1 MFTRAGRALGA
12 DESPSSTSAASS
24 VLTPNVTARSPSA
37 TPSTPS
43 TPHGLYAKASSALRE
58 AMDGRNNDDGM
69 RYAMINDARRTVQKL
84 SEVLDGGFDAHGLGE
99 DEKDA
104 WLLQVECLREAVED
118 ATANVAGELPSPVPS
133 PVVREASADS
143 SEMFEGLALA
153 PSGTSTDT
161 SDLDL
166 FSGLNIVATP
176 PTPSKTQVEV
186 PQPISPHVLF
196 EANDSEHSSSTPQ
209 QVQVRIGYGR
219 DEMEHATEPT
229 TAVPDFTEFGD
240 TPEFTFAQVSRSA
253 SVGDLE
259 DVPVFDE
266 TSSALVGEFEFAL
279 ASSPLPTASMDGH
292 SEDELR
298 GLLQTAELRNK
309 APELAHRSCEVRIE
323 ACVKKRSVVG
333 NSAMALVA
341 QINELKSRQEKAV
354 SEDDYEAAATL
365 EDQISGVV
373 NTYADTERKLL
384 ALETEFTSTIEES
397 IKALE
402 NLVNAG
408 KVSVEELTIFRR
420 GKDELLQARNAQK
433 NQAKQAANHAKE
445 KLQDAKSSADEMIRQ
460 INVEIGEVKVRRG
473 ALAEPMSTL
482 RAEIEDLRAQLE
494 EKQGAYEAFTVQ
506 IQSLDAEEQSLISK
520 AESTKTTAESAEA
533 EIAKFLAV
541 ENVDD
546 SEPVGYDEA
555 ESAMAS
561 IRDGLCTK
569 EQILASTSNAL
580 EAMRAFIERESS
592 AIAQEATAR
601 LELVTAENR
610 IKTKSRSQKLIA
622 SLRLHITE
630 LEATKTTAASEKR
643 FKDAADA
650 STEIKRLTQQIEDAE
665 KDIGDRGD
673 DNDGIDTLRAALLD
687 AQRATSR
694 ARIARL
700 EEESRVYPTSTDA
713 VRVAIDLTR
722 IKHRDY

>member
-1 MFTRAGRALGA
+1 
-12 DESPSSTSAASS
+12 
-24 VLTPNVTARSPSA
+24 
-37 TPSTPS
+37 
-43 TPHGLYAKASSALRE
+43 
-58 AMDGRNNDDGM
+58 
-69 RYAMINDARRTVQKL
+69 MINDARRTVQKL
-84 SEVLDGGFDAHGLGE
+84 SEVLAGGFDAHGLGE

-104 WLLQVECLREAVED
+104 WLLQMECLHEAVED
-118 ATANVAGELPSPVPS
+118 ATANVAGQLPSPIPS
-133 PVVREASADS
+133 PVVREASTDS
-143 SEMFEGLALA
+143 SGMFEGLALA
-153 PSGTSTDT
+153 PSGTSDT

-166 FSGLNIVATP
+166 FSGLNILATP
-176 PTPSKTQVEV
+176 PTPPKTRVEV

-196 EANDSEHSSSTPQ
+196 EANDSEHSDSTPQ
-209 QVQVRIGYGR
+209 QAQVRIGYGR
-219 DEMEHATEPT
+219 DEMEQATEPT

-266 TSSALVGEFEFAL
+266 TSSALVGEFEFAMC
-279 ASSPLPTASMDGH
+279 ASPLPTASMDGN

-298 GLLQTAELRNK
+298 ELLQTAELRNK
-309 APELAHRSCEVRIE
+309 APELAHRSCEARIE

-384 ALETEFTSTIEES
+384 ALENEFTSTIEES

-408 KVSVEELTIFRR
+408 KASVEELTIFRR

-433 NQAKQAANHAKE
+433 NQAKQAAQKRAE
-445 KLQDAKSSADEMIRQ
+445 KLREAKSSADEMIRQ
-460 INVEIGEVKVRRG
+460 INDEIGEVKVRRE
-473 ALAEPMSTL
+473 ALDQPMSTL

-494 EKQGAYEAFTVQ
+494 EKQGAYEAFTLQ

-520 AESTKTTAESAEA
+520 AESAKTTAESTEA

-561 IRDGLCTK
+561 IRDGLCAK

-580 EAMRAFIERESS
+580 EAMRTFIERESS

-601 LELVTAENR
+601 LELATAENR

-630 LEATKTTAASEKR
+630 LEATKSTAASEKR

-665 KDIGDRGD
+665 KDIDDKGD
-673 DNDGIDTLRAALLD
+673 DNDAIDAIRATLLD

>member
-1 MFTRAGRALGA
+1 
-12 DESPSSTSAASS
+12 
-24 VLTPNVTARSPSA
+24 
-37 TPSTPS
+37 
-43 TPHGLYAKASSALRE
+43 
-58 AMDGRNNDDGM
+58 MDGRNNDDGM
-69 RYAMINDARRTVQKL
+69 RFAMINDARRTVQKL
-84 SEVLDGGFDAHGLGE
+84 SEVLAGGFDAHGLGE

-104 WLLQVECLREAVED
+104 WLLQMECLHEAVED
-118 ATANVAGELPSPVPS
+118 ATANVAGQLPSPIPS

-143 SEMFEGLALA
+143 SGMFEGLALA
-153 PSGTSTDT
+153 PSGTSDT

-166 FSGLNIVATP
+166 FSGLNILATP
-176 PTPSKTQVEV
+176 PTPPKTRVEV

-196 EANDSEHSSSTPQ
+196 EANDSEHSDSTPQ
-209 QVQVRIGYGR
+209 QAQVRIGYGR
-219 DEMEHATEPT
+219 DEMEQATEPT

-266 TSSALVGEFEFAL
+266 TSSALVGEFEFAMC
-279 ASSPLPTASMDGH
+279 ASPLPTASMDGN

-298 GLLQTAELRNK
+298 ELLQTAELRNK
-309 APELAHRSCEVRIE
+309 APELAHRSCEARIE

-384 ALETEFTSTIEES
+384 ALENEFTSTIEES

-408 KVSVEELTIFRR
+408 KASVEELTIFRR

-433 NQAKQAANHAKE
+433 NQAKQAAQKRAE
-445 KLQDAKSSADEMIRQ
+445 KLREAKSSADETTHQ
-460 INVEIGEVKVRRG
+460 INDEIGEVKVRRE
-473 ALAEPMSTL
+473 ALDQPMSTL

-494 EKQGAYEAFTVQ
+494 EKQGAYEAFTLQ

-520 AESTKTTAESAEA
+520 AESAKTTAESTEA

-561 IRDGLCTK
+561 IRDGLCAK

-580 EAMRAFIERESS
+580 EAMRTFIERESS

-601 LELVTAENR
+601 LELATAENR

-630 LEATKTTAASEKR
+630 LEATKSTAASEKR

-665 KDIGDRGD
+665 KDIDDKGD
-673 DNDGIDTLRAALLD
+673 DNDAIDAIRATLLD

-700 EEESRVYPTSTDA
+700 EEESRVYPTSTDT

>member
-1 MFTRAGRALGA
+1 
-12 DESPSSTSAASS
+12 
-24 VLTPNVTARSPSA
+24 
-37 TPSTPS
+37 
-43 TPHGLYAKASSALRE
+43 
-58 AMDGRNNDDGM
+58 
-69 RYAMINDARRTVQKL
+69 MINDARRTVQKL
-84 SEVLDGGFDAHGLGE
+84 SEVLAGGFDAHGLGE

-104 WLLQVECLREAVED
+104 WLLQMECLHEAVED
-118 ATANVAGELPSPVPS
+118 ATANVAGQLPSPIPS

-143 SEMFEGLALA
+143 SGMFEGLTLA
-153 PSGTSTDT
+153 PSGTSDT

-166 FSGLNIVATP
+166 FSGLNILATP
-176 PTPSKTQVEV
+176 PTPPKTRVEV

-196 EANDSEHSSSTPQ
+196 EANDSEHSDSTPQ
-209 QVQVRIGYGR
+209 QAQVRIGYGR
-219 DEMEHATEPT
+219 DEMEQATEPT

-266 TSSALVGEFEFAL
+266 TSSALVGEFEFAMC
-279 ASSPLPTASMDGH
+279 ASPLPTASMDGN

-298 GLLQTAELRNK
+298 ELLQTAELRNK
-309 APELAHRSCEVRIE
+309 APELAHRSCEARIE

-384 ALETEFTSTIEES
+384 ALENEFTSTIEES

-408 KVSVEELTIFRR
+408 KASVEELTIFRR

-433 NQAKQAANHAKE
+433 NQAKQAAQKRAE
-445 KLQDAKSSADEMIRQ
+445 KLREAKSSADEMIRQ
-460 INVEIGEVKVRRG
+460 INDEIGEVKVRRE
-473 ALAEPMSTL
+473 ALDQPMSTL

-494 EKQGAYEAFTVQ
+494 EKQGAYEAFTLQ

-520 AESTKTTAESAEA
+520 AESAKTTAESTEA

-561 IRDGLCTK
+561 IRDGLCAK

-580 EAMRAFIERESS
+580 EAMRTFIERESS

-601 LELVTAENR
+601 LELATAENR

-630 LEATKTTAASEKR
+630 LEATKSTAASEKR

-665 KDIGDRGD
+665 KDIDDKGD
-673 DNDGIDTLRAALLD
+673 DNDAIDAIRATLLD

-700 EEESRVYPTSTDA
+700 EEESRVYPTSTDT

>member
-1 MFTRAGRALGA
+1 MFTRARRALGA
-12 DESPSSTSAASS
+12 DESLSSASS

-133 PVVREASADS
+133 PVVREASPDS
-143 SEMFEGLALA
+143 SGMFEGLALA

-176 PTPSKTQVEV
+176 PTPSKAQVEV

-196 EANDSEHSSSTPQ
+196 EANDSEHSNSTPQ
-209 QVQVRIGYGR
+209 QAQVRIGYGR

-279 ASSPLPTASMDGH
+279 ASSPLPTASMDGN
-292 SEDELR
+292 ELR

-309 APELAHRSCEVRIE
+309 APELAHRSCEARIE

-365 EDQISGVV
+365 EDQISGIVD
-373 NTYADTERKLL
+373 TYADTERKLL
-384 ALETEFTSTIEES
+384 ALENEFTSTIEES

-445 KLQDAKSSADEMIRQ
+445 KLQDAKSSADETIRQ
-460 INVEIGEVKVRRG
+460 INDEIGEVKVRRG

-520 AESTKTTAESAEA
+520 AESAKTTAESAEA

-650 STEIKRLTQQIEDAE
+650 STEIKCLTQQIEDAE
-665 KDIGDRGD
+665 KDIDDRGN
-673 DNDGIDTLRAALLD
+673 DNDGIDALRAALLD

>member
-1 MFTRAGRALGA
+1 
-12 DESPSSTSAASS
+12 
-24 VLTPNVTARSPSA
+24 
-37 TPSTPS
+37 
-43 TPHGLYAKASSALRE
+43 
-58 AMDGRNNDDGM
+58 
-69 RYAMINDARRTVQKL
+69 MINDARRTVQKL

-133 PVVREASADS
+133 PVVREASQDS
-143 SEMFEGLALA
+143 SGMFEGLALA

-176 PTPSKTQVEV
+176 PTPSKAQVEV

-196 EANDSEHSSSTPQ
+196 EANDSEHSNSTPQ
-209 QVQVRIGYGR
+209 QAQVRIGYGR

-279 ASSPLPTASMDGH
+279 ASSPLPTASMDGN
-292 SEDELR
+292 ELR

-309 APELAHRSCEVRIE
+309 APELAHRSCEARIE

-365 EDQISGVV
+365 EDQISGIVD
-373 NTYADTERKLL
+373 TYADTERKLL
-384 ALETEFTSTIEES
+384 ALENEFTSTIEES

-445 KLQDAKSSADEMIRQ
+445 KLQDAKSSADETIRQ
-460 INVEIGEVKVRRG
+460 INDEIGEVKVRRG

-520 AESTKTTAESAEA
+520 AESAKTTAESAEA

-650 STEIKRLTQQIEDAE
+650 STEIKCLTQQIEDAE
-665 KDIGDRGD
+665 KDIDDRGN
-673 DNDGIDTLRAALLD
+673 DNDGIDALRAALLD

>member
-1 MFTRAGRALGA
+1 
-12 DESPSSTSAASS
+12 
-24 VLTPNVTARSPSA
+24 
-37 TPSTPS
+37 
-43 TPHGLYAKASSALRE
+43 
-58 AMDGRNNDDGM
+58 
-69 RYAMINDARRTVQKL
+69 MINDARRTVQKL

-133 PVVREASADS
+133 PVVREASPDS
-143 SEMFEGLALA
+143 SGMFEGLALA

-176 PTPSKTQVEV
+176 PTPSKAQVEV

-196 EANDSEHSSSTPQ
+196 EANDSEHSNSTPQ
-209 QVQVRIGYGR
+209 QAQVRIGYGR

-279 ASSPLPTASMDGH
+279 ASSPLPTASMDGN
-292 SEDELR
+292 ELR

-309 APELAHRSCEVRIE
+309 APELAHRSCEARIE

-365 EDQISGVV
+365 EDQISGIVD
-373 NTYADTERKLL
+373 TYADTERKLL
-384 ALETEFTSTIEES
+384 ALENEFTSTIEES

-445 KLQDAKSSADEMIRQ
+445 KLQDAKSSADETIRQ
-460 INVEIGEVKVRRG
+460 INDEIGEVKVRRG

-520 AESTKTTAESAEA
+520 AESAKTTAESAEA

-650 STEIKRLTQQIEDAE
+650 STEIKCLTQQIEDAE
-665 KDIGDRGD
+665 KDIDDRGD
-673 DNDGIDTLRAALLD
+673 DNDGIDALRAALLD

>member
-1 MFTRAGRALGA
+1 MFTRARRALGA
-12 DESPSSTSAASS
+12 DESLSSASS

-133 PVVREASADS
+133 PVVREASPDS
-143 SEMFEGLALA
+143 SGMFEGLALA

-176 PTPSKTQVEV
+176 PTPSKAQVEV

-196 EANDSEHSSSTPQ
+196 EANDSEHSNSTPQ
-209 QVQVRIGYGR
+209 QAQVRIGYGR

-279 ASSPLPTASMDGH
+279 ASSPLPTASMDGN
-292 SEDELR
+292 ELR

-309 APELAHRSCEVRIE
+309 APELAHRSCEARIE

-365 EDQISGVV
+365 EDQISGIVD
-373 NTYADTERKLL
+373 TYADTERKLL
-384 ALETEFTSTIEES
+384 ALENEFTSTIEES

-445 KLQDAKSSADEMIRQ
+445 KLQDAKSSADETIRQ
-460 INVEIGEVKVRRG
+460 INDEIGEVKVRRG

-520 AESTKTTAESAEA
+520 AESAKTTAESAEA

-650 STEIKRLTQQIEDAE
+650 STEIKCLTQQIEDAE
-665 KDIGDRGD
+665 KDIDDRGD
-673 DNDGIDTLRAALLD
+673 DNDGIDALRAALLD

>member
-1 MFTRAGRALGA
+1 MFTRARRALGA
-12 DESPSSTSAASS
+12 DESLSSASS

-133 PVVREASADS
+133 PVVREASPDS
-143 SEMFEGLALA
+143 SGMFEGLALA

-176 PTPSKTQVEV
+176 PTPSKAQVEV

-196 EANDSEHSSSTPQ
+196 EANDSEHSNSTPQ
-209 QVQVRIGYGR
+209 QAQVRIGYGR

-279 ASSPLPTASMDGH
+279 ASSPLPTASMDGN
-292 SEDELR
+292 ELR

-309 APELAHRSCEVRIE
+309 APELAHRSCEARIE

-333 NSAMALVA
+333 NSAMALIA

-365 EDQISGVV
+365 EDQISGIVD
-373 NTYADTERKLL
+373 TYADTERKLL
-384 ALETEFTSTIEES
+384 ALENEFTSTIEES

-445 KLQDAKSSADEMIRQ
+445 KLQDAKSSADETIRQ
-460 INVEIGEVKVRRG
+460 INDEIGEVKVRRG

-520 AESTKTTAESAEA
+520 AESAKTTAESAEA

-650 STEIKRLTQQIEDAE
+650 STEIKCLTQQIEDAE
-665 KDIGDRGD
+665 KDIDDRGN
-673 DNDGIDTLRAALLD
+673 DNDGIDALRAALLD